1 MKQNFE
7 SRCRQKCGPKKGQDL
22 EVHLPSIEVIGKF
35 RKRRRT
41 KDLASSGSESWPVL
55 LKFTPL

>member
-7 SRCRQKCGPKKGQDL
+7 SRCRQKCGPKRRQDL

-35 RKRRRT
+35 RKRGRT
-41 KDLASSGSESWPVL
+41 KDLALSGSESWPVL
-55 LKFTPL
+55 HKFTPL